1 MAFSNKTASI
11 LSFSRHL
18 SLNFVPSSPISWTFY
33 KKKWKK
39 KEPTK
44 TRTSQRSRWKTNP
57 PKSPKEI
64 PHFQTAWLSNCAPSH
79 WAFWAPSAFTKTQLH
94 PPFFSANWMSNSKLN
109 SQKKQKAEFL
119 VGGNFFCPKKP
130 FLKIVLFVC
139 FGLCHIFIKI
149 PPFFGHRF
157 WPLLLF
163 FVIPK
168 SIQTSDLQIDGPD
181 LASASGSGSNGVIA
195 QLLRELNGCRSCEE

>member
-33 KKKWKK
+33 KNKWKK

-94 PPFFSANWMSNSKLN
+94 PPFFRRIGCQIRNWTPK
-109 SQKKQKAEFL
+109 KKQKAEFL

-139 FGLCHIFIKI
+139 LVFVTFLLKSHLFLDIDSD
-149 PPFFGHRF
+149 PFFCF
-157 WPLLLF
+157 L
-163 FVIPK
+163 
-168 SIQTSDLQIDGPD
+168 
-181 LASASGSGSNGVIA
+181 
-195 QLLRELNGCRSCEE
+195 